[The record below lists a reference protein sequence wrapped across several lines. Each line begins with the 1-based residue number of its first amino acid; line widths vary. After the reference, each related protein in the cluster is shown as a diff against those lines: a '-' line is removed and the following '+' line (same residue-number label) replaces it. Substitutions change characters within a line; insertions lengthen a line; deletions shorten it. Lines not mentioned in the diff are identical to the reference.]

1 MKIRPPIESV
11 AAELE
16 SWALAAG
23 WKTVAGLVAA
33 EYHSNG
39 GGDLLP
45 IADSETGLRN
55 VVQRLRRI
63 FRGYDG
69 PRYAHAAEELK
80 SSVLFAM
87 PTDRRARIESP
98 GDPVR
103 LAAVAAKEGIEAV
116 NSVHLRAA
124 PAIALKE
131 INEAISAFME
141 MKSVIEPLCC
151 PDAREVYRRSYA

>member
-1 MKIRPPIESV
+1 MKISPPIESV

-33 EYHSNG
+33 AYHSNG

-69 PRYAHAAEELK
+69 PRYAHTAEELINP
-80 SSVLFAM
+80 VLSAM
-87 PTDRRARIESP
+87 PTDRRARIELP

-116 NSVHLRAA
+116 NAVNLGAA
-124 PAIALKE
+124 PAAVIKE
-131 INEAISAFME
+131 IEEAISAFVAI
-141 MKSVIEPLCC
+141 KSAVELLYCG
-151 PDAREVYRRSYA
+151 DAHEVCRGSYA